1 MTSRISV
8 AELNR
13 LLSTPARTAE
23 TEQARGLFLSVL
35 RLRDGLDALG
45 ITRLF
50 ARLAANRERRSA
62 AAELYALS
70 DRELAD
76 IGLTRSEIDR
86 TLDETAPEAAGK
98 AAPTRQVKRP
108 TVVLTP
114 PRRAAAL
121 AG

>member
-1 MTSRISV
+1 MSSRIT
-8 AELNR
+8 AADLNR

-23 TEQARGLFLSVL
+23 TEQARGLFLSAL
-35 RLRDGLDALG
+35 RLRDGLEALG
-45 ITRLF
+45 VTSLF
-50 ARLAANRERRSA
+50 ARLADWRERRQA

-86 TLDETAPEAAGK
+86 ALDEPTNQASPERRA
-98 AAPTRQVKRP
+98 KRP

-121 AG
+121 AA